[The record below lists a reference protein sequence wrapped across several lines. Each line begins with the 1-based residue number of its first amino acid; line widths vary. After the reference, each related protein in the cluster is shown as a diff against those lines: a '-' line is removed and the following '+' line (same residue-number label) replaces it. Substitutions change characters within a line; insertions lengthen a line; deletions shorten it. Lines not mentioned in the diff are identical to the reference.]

1 MPANKYI
8 YPFIFNY
15 GDYSDYDD
23 DRTITRYKEIPKK
36 KNCDSDLL
44 DNPCCNFNV
53 SRCNTDLEYY
63 QPVCVAPNPCYCL
76 RFNGDLGESYALVQP
91 GPYPPE
97 DILQGYFYSQ
107 PHVNFGNYIGEIG
120 INDFEIN
127 IDYTFFGTQMPG
139 NGGVLLSRTNRFDTN
154 SELNFWYFGVHKID
168 TGYGLN
174 FVYYRNLHPFPNG
187 MTIFSE
193 DCALTIGNNR
203 IVFGRNN
210 NSYYMK
216 VNGVPKSFSF
226 TYLGNPDPNQYID
239 LSVDGSNVK
248 FIMGSHSLENTTFAL
263 IGGIC
268 ATKMVIGGATQ
279 LNWKAKS
286 AINNILTPEIGPP
299 GYMTY
304 FPTGDKNAKWMVNSH
319 CFDDCD
325 PCDLNACT
333 ETDLLYFQF
342 QYPDNFNDWK
352 NDIITSGWSES
363 ETGDWLASVKIHSD
377 NGCCKANFNDY
388 VYSAFVGATEDGR
401 TFQQIIIDPTDLPVT
416 FYLEFSFNLGACRVI
431 RKYTEPYKKTDCN
444 DTTIKLEG
452 LYNKGQTDCSNY
464 YYGDVNYYYG
474 DTPFIYRNL
483 IRIPARIEQTG
494 MEITKEEVSNR
505 NFKKT
510 IRTNL
515 KETYNLRSEPL
526 APYVIKKLKTIF
538 MSKKVLWGTTEL
550 TIDGALNK
558 NNDNGSMWLLDTT
571 LTISNNNSCFQQDFT
586 CNIK

>member
-15 GDYSDYDD
+15 GDYHDYDD

-76 RFNGDLGESYALVQP
+76 RFNGDLGE
-91 GPYPPE
+91 PYE
-97 DILQGYFYSQ
+97 DIPINQGGGAFYTQ
-107 PHVNFGNYIGEIG
+107 PHVNFGSSIGEIG
-120 INDFEIN
+120 LDDFEITVDFN
-127 IDYTFFGTQMPG
+127 SFGVQMPG
-139 NGGVLLSRTNRFDTN
+139 NTGVLLSRTNRFKVADSAGSYWILGITEDNGEYRLFFSYTAFIINSICIMTLFTN
-154 SELNFWYFGVHKID
+154 ECSI
-168 TGYGLN
+168 
-174 FVYYRNLHPFPNG
+174 
-187 MTIFSE
+187 IQ
-193 DCALTIGNNR
+193 GNNR
-203 IVFGRNN
+203 IIIGRKNLEYYVSVNNVNKSYSRSITFGPCQL
-210 NSYYMK
+210 S
-216 VNGVPKSFSF
+216 
-226 TYLGNPDPNQYID
+226 D
-239 LSVDGSNVK
+239 LDNVTVTNDGHEVS
-248 FIMGSHSLENTTFAL
+248 FIMGSHSLENTTWAL
-263 IGGIC
+263 KGGIC
-268 ATKMVIGGATQ
+268 AVKMVIAGATQ

-286 AINNILTPEIGPP
+286 AINNILTPEVGTP

-494 MEITKEEVSNR
+494 MEVTKEEVSNR

-571 LTISNNNSCFQQDFT
+571 LTISNDNSCFQQDFT